1 LDRIDLERAVARFL
15 PDDFLEATVQSVFL
29 AKQLGSTHCRTE
41 FEYPEI
47 INVEPF
53 YVRGKLEA
61 LMRNMAERM
70 ATLSASVVNCSG
82 WRHTEITSGPIRL
95 TTHAVD
101 APCGT
106 VQDAQYRKTLA
117 ESQPSFFSPESM
129 IPGAKLYALV
139 LYSPFRGRSKEER
152 AQYCYLPGSVW
163 VAFPEAARK
172 GYAYKVNLY
181 DKFPALVDSLLP
193 KEWDNEARLTY
204 KWQAKQQGVA

>member
-1 LDRIDLERAVARFL
+1 MDRIDLEQAVTRFL
-15 PDDFLEATVQSVFL
+15 PEDFLEATVRSVFL
-29 AKQLGSTHCRTE
+29 AKQLGTTHCRAE
-41 FEYPEI
+41 FEHPEI

-61 LMRNMAERM
+61 LMRNTAERIPDF
-70 ATLSASVVNCSG
+70 TASVVNCSG
-82 WRHTEITSGPIRL
+82 WRHTQITTGPITL

-101 APCGT
+101 GPCGI

-117 ESQPSFFSPESM
+117 ESQPSFFSPETM

-139 LYSPFRGRSKEER
+139 LYSPFRGRSKAER

-163 VAFPEAARK
+163 VAFPEAALR

-181 DKFPALVDSLLP
+181 DKLPDLVDSLLP
-193 KEWDNEARLTY
+193 KEWDNEARLVY
-204 KWQAKQQGVA
+204 KWQARQQGVA